1 MAAPSLTLD
10 SLLQSAVHHRA
21 SDIHVVAGMVPLY
34 RVDGDIIPSSGRE
47 VTPEELRAL
56 VAEGITAEQRR
67 RLEHNWELCFSHRF
81 GELERARIT
90 VYFRN
95 GSPELAIRL
104 AERTLRSREEL
115 GLPPLLD
122 ELARRTQGLILIT
135 GPTGV
140 GKTTTLHYLLDR
152 INAEQPKKIITI
164 EDPIEFVHRPKR
176 SLVVQQELFT
186 DVRDFPS
193 ALLHVL
199 RQDPDVIGVGE
210 LRHHDTLYT
219 ALVAAETGHLV
230 VGTLHTPNAVQSI
243 QRIVSAFPEGQ
254 QTEVRFMLAECLE
267 AVLAQQL
274 LPRATGPGRVLCH
287 ELMIGTPGIRNIIRE
302 NQPHKLYTELQ
313 SGRRH
318 GMVTMDH
325 SLLELYRQGDISY
338 DTALRMARYPEAL
351 RKRNV

>member
-1 MAAPSLTLD
+1 MAAPLSLEG
-10 SLLQSAVHHRA
+10 LLQAAVHHRA
-21 SDIHVVAGMVPLY
+21 SDIHVVVGMPPVF
-34 RVDGDIIPSSGRE
+34 RVDGEIVPGDGRE
-47 VTPEELRAL
+47 VTVEDARRLA
-56 VAEGITAEQRR
+56 AEGISEEQRR
-67 RLEHNWELCFSHRF
+67 RLEHNWELCVSYRF
-81 GELERARIT
+81 GEFDRARVT

-104 AERTLRSREEL
+104 AERTLRSRDEL
-115 GLPPLLD
+115 GLPPLID
-122 ELARRTQGLILIT
+122 ELSRRTQGLILIT

-140 GKTTTLHYLLDR
+140 GKTTTFHYLIDR
-152 INAEQPKKIITI
+152 INAEQRKKVVTI
-164 EDPIEFVHRPKR
+164 EDPIEFVHVPKR

-186 DVRDFPS
+186 DVRDFQA

-210 LRHHDTLYT
+210 MRHRDTLYT

-230 VGTLHTPNAVQSI
+230 VGTLHTPNAIQSI

-287 ELMIGTPGIRNIIRE
+287 ELLVGTPGIRNIIRE
-302 NQPHKLYTELQ
+302 NHIHKLYSELQ
-313 SGRRH
+313 AGRRH

-325 SLLELYRQGDISY
+325 SLLELYQQGDISY
-338 DTALRMARYPEAL
+338 DTALRMARYPEAF
-351 RKRNV
+351 RKRNA